1 MQLLS
6 VGAFPPLHRTSLLII
21 ILLDPPHSIFTIP
34 LSECRAGAL
43 GRTFLMLFQLK

>member
-6 VGAFPPLHRTSLLII
+6 VGAFPPLRRTSLLII
-21 ILLDPPHSIFTIP
+21 ILLDPPHLIFTIP
-34 LSECRAGAL
+34 LSFRAGAL